1 MREGNIF
8 CHADQI
14 AVSPLIG
21 LLKRRLCSKMNRW
34 LTALGGFFVGIVN
47 SLLGAGG
54 GMLAVPL
61 LQKSNLTQTQAH
73 ASSIAVIFPLSLLS
87 SVLYVTSGKVA
98 LMQAVP
104 YFPVAVIGAIAGYSA
119 SPAHSC
125 KMAAPDFRNLY
136 ALGWYQ
142 DGDEMNWI
150 DQIAGLFSAVAG
162 ALGLGGGG
170 VLVLYL
176 TLGMHMPQLRAQ
188 GINLL
193 FFCPARSYLS

>member
-1 MREGNIF
+1 
-8 CHADQI
+8 
-14 AVSPLIG
+14 
-21 LLKRRLCSKMNRW
+21 MNRW

-104 YFPVAVIGAIAGYSA
+104 YFPVAVIGAIAGSLLLPRI
-119 SPAHSC
+119 PA
-125 KMAAPDFRNLY
+125 KWLRRIFGIFY

-176 TLGMHMPQLRAQ
+176 TPRHAYALNCGHK
-188 GINLL
+188 GSTCY
-193 FFCPARSYLS
+193 FSCPARSYLS